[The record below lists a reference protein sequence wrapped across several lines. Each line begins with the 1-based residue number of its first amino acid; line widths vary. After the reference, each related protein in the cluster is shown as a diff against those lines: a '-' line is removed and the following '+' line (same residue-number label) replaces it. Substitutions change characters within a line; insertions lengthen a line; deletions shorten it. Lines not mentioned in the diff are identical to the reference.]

1 MTRQPTIAVA
11 LYGLPR
17 CSAVTFP
24 SIEQQ
29 ILAPLRRC
37 GDVKVYYHLF
47 LQDRINNR
55 RSGEDGLL
63 DRSNYDFVGGFQ
75 GRLEPPPPVADSA
88 DYSLA
93 MNGGDRYGDG
103 GASIRNLLLQLHSLA
118 AVTSLASQD
127 QPDLVVFARPDL
139 LYHNPINP
147 DVIHHVLRH
156 PRVCAIPG
164 WQWFHGCNDRFAICG
179 REAAGAYGTRGM
191 ILAEYCRQSSKPLS
205 SEGLLRFALLRAGIS
220 IVALP
225 LRASRV
231 RLGGKIRPEQFT
243 GCCWRR
249 PGPQLHLWRARLA
262 HALIRR
268 HRSES

>member
-1 MTRQPTIAVA
+1 
-11 LYGLPR
+11 
-17 CSAVTFP
+17 
-24 SIEQQ
+24 
-29 ILAPLRRC
+29 
-37 GDVKVYYHLF
+37 
-47 LQDRINNR
+47 
-55 RSGEDGLL
+55 
-63 DRSNYDFVGGFQ
+63 
-75 GRLEPPPPVADSA
+75 
-88 DYSLA
+88 

-127 QPDLVVFARPDL
+127 QPDMVVFARPDL